1 MRMRFYPDELK
12 DEAIRLV
19 VKHRLTTSEA
29 ALQLGLRSE
38 VVRVWVRRFRSSK
51 ARHSDVD
58 QLRACVQKLAIERD
72 TLAGIAARL
81 LEKTG

>member
-1 MRMRFYPDELK
+1 MRMKFYPDELK

-19 VKHRLTTSEA
+19 VKHRLSTREA
-29 ALQLGLRSE
+29 ASQLGLRSE
-38 VVRVWVRRFRSSK
+38 VVRVWVRRFRC
-51 ARHSDVD
+51 RNVRPSDVD
-58 QLRACVQKLAIERD
+58 QLRACVRKLAVERD

>member
-19 VKHRLTTSEA
+19 VKHRLTAREA

-38 VVRVWVRRFRSSK
+38 VVRVWVRRFRYGK
-51 ARHSDVD
+51 ARSGEVD
-58 QLRACVQKLAIERD
+58 HLRARVEKLVMERD
-72 TLAGIAARL
+72 TLASITVRL
-81 LEKTG
+81 LNKTS

>member
-19 VKHRLTTSEA
+19 VKHRLTAREA

-38 VVRVWVRRFRSSK
+38 VVRVWVRRFRYRKIRSGE
-51 ARHSDVD
+51 VD
-58 QLRACVQKLAIERD
+58 HLRARVEKLVMERD
-72 TLAGIAARL
+72 TLASITARL
-81 LEKTG
+81 LKKTS